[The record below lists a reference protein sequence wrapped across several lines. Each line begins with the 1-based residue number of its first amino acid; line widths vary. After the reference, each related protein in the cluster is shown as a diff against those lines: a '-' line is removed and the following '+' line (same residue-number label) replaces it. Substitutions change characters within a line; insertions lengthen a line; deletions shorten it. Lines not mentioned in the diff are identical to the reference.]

1 MADGWADGAMPA
13 AAGAA
18 GAAES
23 EEAKQKK
30 ATEALKQKIVASAKQ
45 MIEEKEK
52 VRSPRGVGRV
62 RMCWRPAFLPQARLG
77 AAPSCGQRRSCD
89 ESPRACAHRCSG
101 RRRQHACPAGLRL
114 MRACVP
120 VRPASRCS

>member
-1 MADGWADGAMPA
+1 MADGWADGAVTA
-13 AAGAA
+13 AAGAAGAA

-30 ATEALKQKIVASAKQ
+30 AMEALKQKIVTSAKQ

-62 RMCWRPAFLPQARLG
+62 RWRPACLPQARLG
-77 AAPSCGQRRSCD
+77 RGA
-89 ESPRACAHRCSG
+89 
-101 RRRQHACPAGLRL
+101 L
-114 MRACVP
+114 V
-120 VRPASRCS
+120 

>member
-1 MADGWADGAMPA
+1 MADGWADGAVPA

-30 ATEALKQKIVASAKQ
+30 ATEALKQKIVTSAKQ

-62 RMCWRPAFLPQARLG
+62 RWRWRPACLPQARLG
-77 AAPSCGQRRSCD
+77 RGA
-89 ESPRACAHRCSG
+89 
-101 RRRQHACPAGLRL
+101 L
-114 MRACVP
+114 V
-120 VRPASRCS
+120 

>member
-1 MADGWADGAMPA
+1 MADGWADGAVPA

-30 ATEALKQKIVASAKQ
+30 AMEALKQKIVTSAKQ

-62 RMCWRPAFLPQARLG
+62 RWRPACLPQARLG
-77 AAPSCGQRRSCD
+77 RGA
-89 ESPRACAHRCSG
+89 
-101 RRRQHACPAGLRL
+101 L
-114 MRACVP
+114 V
-120 VRPASRCS
+120 